1 MKSTK
6 NRISILLALLPLAS
20 CEPVDCLVA
29 PPAACSVTFNI
40 SGLVPSAK
48 ASATPGAWESTV
60 SSVRLFVFDAQG
72 SLEASPT
79 VNLSTLEATASV
91 LAGTKTV
98 WAVANAP
105 DLGSP
110 TLSGLGAKVSALS
123 DNASGLVMTARTSV
137 TVTDKCDVDLTLE
150 RLVDKVTLRS
160 VTRNFT
166 GDAAAYAASPMTI
179 TAAYLSNV
187 AASSYYWDILGP
199 ADVTTWYNKL
209 GVHAPAGSIEGFLY
223 QNIGASIA
231 QGATWPATVS
241 DANEKIFYCYPYAGT
256 FSSAGGTW
264 DYKHPTRLVLQCD
277 LAGTT
282 TYYPVTLPKMERNKV
297 YQVSVTLGSTGFTD
311 PEGGESSDPSIDVD
325 VDIEVG
331 AWADVIVVNET
342 I

>member
-1 MKSTK
+1 MKNK
-6 NRISILLALLPLAS
+6 IVNLLALLPLAA

-29 PPAACSVTFNI
+29 PRAACEMTFNI
-40 SGLVPSAK
+40 AGAVLATR
-48 ASATPGAWESTV
+48 ASAAPTTWEQTV
-60 SSVRLFVFDAQG
+60 SSVRLFVFDASG
-72 SLEASPT
+72 ALEATPT

-91 LAGTKTV
+91 LAGEKTV

-110 TLSGLGAKVSALS
+110 TLSGLSAKVSALS
-123 DNASGLVMTARTSV
+123 DNASGLVMVARTGV
-137 TVTDKCDVDLTLE
+137 TVTDRCDVDLTLE

-199 ADVTTWYNKL
+199 ADITSWYNKL
-209 GVHAPAGSIEGFLY
+209 GAHASAGSIEGFLY
-223 QNIGASIA
+223 QSIGASLA
-231 QGATWPATVS
+231 QGATWPASVS
-241 DANEKIFYCYPYAGT
+241 DANEKVFYCYPYAGA
-256 FSSAGGTW
+256 FSASGGSW
-264 DYKHPTRLVLQCD
+264 DYKHPTRLVLECD
-277 LAGTT
+277 IAGTT

-297 YQVSVTLGSTGFTD
+297 YEGSVTLSGTGYTS
-311 PEGGESSDPSIDVD
+311 PEGGESSDPSIDID
-325 VDIEVG
+325 VDITVDS
-331 AWADVIVVNET
+331 WDDVIVVNET

>member
-1 MKSTK
+1 MKNKIVS
-6 NRISILLALLPLAS
+6 LLALLPLAA

-29 PPAACSVTFNI
+29 QRPACEMNLKIA
-40 SGLVPSAK
+40 GLVPATR
-48 ASATPGAWESTV
+48 ASTTPTTWEKTV
-60 SSVRLFVFDAQG
+60 SSVRLFVFDASG
-72 SLEASPT
+72 ALEASPT

-110 TLSGLGAKVSALS
+110 TLSALSAKVSSLS
-123 DNASGLVMTARTSV
+123 DNASALVMVARESV

-166 GDAAAYAASPMTI
+166 GDAAPYAASPMTI
-179 TAAYLSNV
+179 TAAYLSNAV
-187 AASSYYWDILGP
+187 GSSYYWDVLAP

-209 GVHAPAGSIEGFLY
+209 GAHASAGSIESFLY
-223 QNIGASIA
+223 QNIGASLS

-241 DANEKIFYCYPYAGT
+241 DTNEKVFYCYPYAGT
-256 FSSAGGTW
+256 FTASGGSW
-264 DYKHPTRLVLQCD
+264 DYKHPTRLILQCD
-277 LAGTT
+277 IAGTT
-282 TYYPVTLPKMERNKV
+282 TYYPVTLPQMERNKV

-325 VDIEVG
+325 VDIEVDS
-331 AWADVIVVNET
+331 WDDVIVVNET